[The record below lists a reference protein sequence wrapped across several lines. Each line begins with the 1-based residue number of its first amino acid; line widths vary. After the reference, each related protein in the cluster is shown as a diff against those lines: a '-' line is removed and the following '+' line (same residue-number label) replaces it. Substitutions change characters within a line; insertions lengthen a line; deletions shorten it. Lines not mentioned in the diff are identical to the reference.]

1 MNSVLPILIAIAV
14 AATFGALALGI
25 ISMAR
30 GGQFDSRNSNKLM
43 RLRVILQFAAIL
55 LIGLAFL
62 FSNK

>member
-1 MNSVLPILIAIAV
+1 MNTLLPILIAIAV

>member
-62 FSNK
+62 FSHK

>member
-1 MNSVLPILIAIAV
+1 MNTVLPILIAVAV

-43 RLRVILQFAAIL
+43 RLRVIFQFVVIL
-55 LIGLAFL
+55 LIAVAFL
-62 FSNK
+62 FSHK